1 MKYNINLLKEKIN
14 RKRLVLADKLLTF
27 CLDKQ
32 LNNVRLVK
40 AIFYVYQRLVKGAYV
55 SESLEDAKH
64 HYIPKFLLR
73 KFKVKDT
80 GLIYQYTYLKLPDTV
95 SIEKEAAFVKE
106 LYTFTEKGSKTPSSF
121 LEKQLFAYTL
131 EKYASRIINK
141 ILKEDQ
147 LDLTYLEESI
157 ITSFVSFQYIRT
169 PKFLRHVKSVLEYL
183 SLSKKV
189 PIEEMVKDNFY
200 LEAFFENKY
209 KIVPQDLG
217 KFGLSNKLELT
228 GAENLIL
235 KIATQIGDHLSGI
248 IYKRHMR
255 MLEVVEPGFFYLS
268 DSPVDIFNLS
278 RARSIGPFLWELKEE
293 VLIFLPIT
301 PYRCLYYIPD
311 GYDIKPGIIGNITSV
326 AIPDSIFQFA
336 YSDRKTDSINDKFS
350 MQ

>member
-1 MKYNINLLKEKIN
+1 MIDLKERIN
-14 RKRLVLADKLLTF
+14 RRRLMLADRLLTF
-27 CLDKQ
+27 CLDRRI
-32 LNNVRLVK
+32 NNVPLVNI
-40 AIFYVYQRLVKGAYV
+40 IFFVYQHLVKGVYV
-55 SESLEDAKH
+55 SEYIEDAKH

-80 GLIYQYTYLKLPDTV
+80 GLIYQYTYFELPKTV
-95 SIEKEAAFVKE
+95 SVEKEVAFVKE
-106 LYTFTEKGSKTPSSF
+106 LYTFTEKESKAPSGF

-147 LDLTYLEESI
+147 LDLTFLEESI

-169 PKFLRHVKSVLEYL
+169 PKFLSHIKSVLEYL
-183 SLSKKV
+183 SLSQKISIK
-189 PIEEMVKDNFY
+189 EMVEDDFY
-200 LEAFFENKY
+200 FQVFFENKY

-217 KFGLSNKLELT
+217 KFGLYNKFELM

-248 IYKRHMR
+248 IYKRNMR

-278 RARSIGPFLWELKEE
+278 RARSVGPFLWELKEE
-293 VLIFLPIT
+293 VLFFLPIT
-301 PYRCLYYIPD
+301 PYRCLYYIPQ
-311 GYDIKPGIIGNITSV
+311 GYDIKPGIIGNITSI

-336 YSDRKTDSINDKFS
+336 YSDRNSSSINDKFS
-350 MQ
+350 VE